1 MDFRTESLADLAA
14 RVRAKEISAR
24 ELTSHALA
32 RIDEVNPQ
40 VNAFVAVDGE
50 RALAQAAAIDERV
63 ARGEDTGPLAGIPI
77 GVKDLEDAEGFVT
90 THGSPL
96 HADDAPAQ
104 GDSILVARLK
114 AKGCIVLGKT
124 NTPEFGWKGDTQNEV
139 FGATRNPWD
148 LSRSAGGSSGGTGAA
163 LAAGMVP
170 LATGSDGG
178 GSIRIPSAINGLS
191 GLKPSLGRV
200 PSGGPTPPGWAG
212 LSTKGPMARRIRD
225 VAYALECV
233 VAPDPTDL
241 SSLPMPDVPWSRAMN
256 DIGAPLKV
264 GWSPTLGYAPV
275 DKQVLDVCVRAVRV
289 LEGLGTE
296 IVELPVVFDEDPIR
310 HFLTIANVGTLV
322 AVAPY
327 RDSPAFARIDP
338 GLAQSIEWAEGN
350 VSAVAF
356 KRAQDACHLLNLRLV
371 EALRGVS
378 FLITPAT
385 AAVTP
390 LQGEVGVINGTPDA
404 NWVRFTYPFN
414 LTRSPAGVVNAG
426 YSATGLPI
434 GLQVIGPQH
443 ADVGVLRLLA
453 VLEDHLADDR
463 LAPVA

>member
-1 MDFRTESLADLAA
+1 MDFRTESLADLATQ
-14 RVRAKEISAR
+14 VRSKQIASR
-24 ELTSHALA
+24 ELTEHALA
-32 RIDEVNPQ
+32 RIEQLNPQ
-40 VNAFVAVDGE
+40 VNAFVAVDGD
-50 RALAQAAAIDERV
+50 RALAEAAAIDERV
-63 ARGEDTGPLAGIPI
+63 ARGEDPGPLAGIPI
-77 GVKDLEDAEGFVT
+77 GVKDLEDAAGFVT

-96 HADDAPAQ
+96 HADDPPAAT
-104 GDSILVARLK
+104 DSILVARLR
-114 AKGCIVLGKT
+114 ARGCVIVGKT
-124 NTPEFGWKGDTQNEV
+124 NSPEFGWKADTQNEV

-148 LSRSAGGSSGGTGAA
+148 LSRTAGGSSGGTGAA

-200 PSGGPTPPGWAG
+200 PAGGASAPSWAG

-233 VAPDPTDL
+233 VGPDPTDIF
-241 SSLPMPDVPWSRAMN
+241 SLPMPDVPWSRALN
-256 DIGAPLKV
+256 DVGAPLKV
-264 GWSPTLGYAPV
+264 AWSPTLGYAPV
-275 DKQVLDVCVRAVRV
+275 DTQILEVCDRAVRL

-296 IVELPVVFDEDPIR
+296 IVEVPVVFEEDPIR
-310 HFLTIANVGTLV
+310 HFLTIAGVGTLV

-327 RDSPAFARIDP
+327 RDSPAFGKMDP
-338 GLAQSIEWAEGN
+338 GLAQTIEWAEGN
-350 VSAVAF
+350 VTAVGL
-356 KRAQDACHLLNLRLV
+356 KQAQDACHLLNLRLV
-371 EALRGVS
+371 EVLRGVS

-390 LQGEVGVINGTPDA
+390 LQGEVGVINGNPDP

-414 LTRSPAGVVNAG
+414 LTRSPAGVVTAG

-453 VLEDHLADDR
+453 LLEDRLGNDR
-463 LAPVA
+463 LAPIG

>member
-1 MDFRTESLADLAA
+1 MDFRTESLADLAG
-14 RVRAKEISAR
+14 RVRSKEVSAR
-24 ELTSHALA
+24 ELTSHALS
-32 RIDEVNPQ
+32 RIEALNPQ
-40 VNAFVAVDGE
+40 VNAFVAVDGD
-50 RALAQAAAIDERV
+50 RALAEAAAIDERV
-63 ARGEDTGPLAGIPI
+63 ARGEDPGPLTGIPI
-77 GVKDLEDAEGFVT
+77 GVKDLEDAAGFVT
-90 THGSPL
+90 THGSPV
-96 HADDAPAQ
+96 HADDPPAEN
-104 GDSILVARLK
+104 DSILVARLR
-114 AKGCIVLGKT
+114 AKGCVVLGKT
-124 NTPEFGWKGDTQNEV
+124 NSPEHGWKADTDNEV

-148 LSRSAGGSSGGTGAA
+148 LARSAGGSSGGTGAA

-200 PSGGPTPPGWAG
+200 PSGGPRAPGWAG

-233 VAPDPTDL
+233 VAPDPTDIF
-241 SSLPMPDVPWSRAMN
+241 SLPMPDVPWTRALN

-275 DKQVLDVCVRAVRV
+275 DKQVLEVCERAVRV

-296 IVELPVVFDEDPIR
+296 IVEIPVVFDEDPIR
-310 HFLTIANVGTLV
+310 SFLTIAGAGTLV
-322 AVAPY
+322 AMLPY
-327 RDSPAFARIDP
+327 RDHEAFKRIDP
-338 GLAQSIEWAEGN
+338 GLMQTLEWAEAN
-350 VSAVAF
+350 VTGVGL
-356 KRAQDACHLLNLRLV
+356 KQAQDQCHFLNLRLV
-371 EALRGVS
+371 EVLRGVS
-378 FLITPAT
+378 FLITPAM
-385 AAVTP
+385 AALTP
-390 LQGEVGVINGTPDA
+390 LQGEVGVINGTPDP
-404 NWVRFTYPFN
+404 NYVRFTYPFN

-453 VLEDHLADDR
+453 LLEDHLGDDR
-463 LAPVA
+463 LAPIG

>member
-1 MDFRTESLADLAA
+1 
-14 RVRAKEISAR
+14 
-24 ELTSHALA
+24 
-32 RIDEVNPQ
+32 
-40 VNAFVAVDGE
+40 
-50 RALAQAAAIDERV
+50 
-63 ARGEDTGPLAGIPI
+63 
-77 GVKDLEDAEGFVT
+77 
-90 THGSPL
+90 
-96 HADDAPAQ
+96 
-104 GDSILVARLK
+104 
-114 AKGCIVLGKT
+114 
-124 NTPEFGWKGDTQNEV
+124 
-139 FGATRNPWD
+139 
-148 LSRSAGGSSGGTGAA
+148 
-163 LAAGMVP
+163 
-170 LATGSDGG
+170 
-178 GSIRIPSAINGLS
+178 
-191 GLKPSLGRV
+191 
-200 PSGGPTPPGWAG
+200 
-212 LSTKGPMARRIRD
+212 MARRIRD

-233 VAPDPTDL
+233 VGPDQTDMT
-241 SSLPMPDVPWSRAMN
+241 SLPMPDVPWSRALN
-256 DIGAPLKV
+256 DLGAPLKV

-275 DKQVLDVCVRAVRV
+275 DKQVLDVCERAVRV
-289 LEGLGTE
+289 LEALGTE
-296 IVELPVVFDEDPIR
+296 VVEIPVVFDEDPIR

-327 RDSPAFARIDP
+327 RDSPAFERIDP
-338 GLAQSIEWAEGN
+338 GLAQSIEWAESK
-350 VSAVAF
+350 VTAVAF
-356 KRAQDACHLLNLRLV
+356 KHAQDACHLLNLRLV

-390 LQGEVGVINGTPDA
+390 LQGEVGVINGNPDA

>member
-1 MDFRTESLADLAA
+1 MDFRTESLAGLATQ
-14 RVRAKEISAR
+14 VRSKQVSSR
-24 ELTSHALA
+24 ELTEHALA
-32 RIDEVNPQ
+32 RIEQLNPQ
-40 VNAFVAVDGE
+40 VNAFVAVDAE
-50 RALAQAAAIDERV
+50 RALAEAAAIDERV
-63 ARGEDTGPLAGIPI
+63 ARGEDPGPLAGIPI
-77 GVKDLEDAEGFVT
+77 GVKDLEDAAGFVT

-96 HADDAPAQ
+96 HADDAPAAT
-104 GDSILVARLK
+104 DSILVGRLR
-114 AKGCIVLGKT
+114 AKGCVIVGKT
-124 NTPEFGWKGDTQNEV
+124 NTPEFGWKSDTQNEV

-148 LSRSAGGSSGGTGAA
+148 LARSAGGSSGGTGAA

-200 PSGGPTPPGWAG
+200 PTGGASPPGWAG

-233 VAPDPTDL
+233 VGPDPTDI
-241 SSLPMPDVPWSRAMN
+241 SSLAMPDVPWSRTLN
-256 DIGAPLKV
+256 DLGAPLKV
-264 GWSPTLGYAPV
+264 AWSPTLGYAPV
-275 DKQVLDVCVRAVRV
+275 DTQVLEVCERAVRV

-296 IVELPVVFDEDPIR
+296 VVEVPVVFDEDPIR
-310 HFLTIANVGTLV
+310 HFLTIAGVGTLV
-322 AVAPY
+322 SVLPY
-327 RDSPAFARIDP
+327 RDSPAFGKIDP
-338 GLAQSIEWAEGN
+338 GLAQTIEWAEAN
-350 VSAVAF
+350 VTAVGL

-371 EALRGVS
+371 EVLRGVS

-390 LQGEVGVINGTPDA
+390 LQGDVGVINGNPDA

-443 ADVGVLRLLA
+443 GDVGVLRLLA
-453 VLEDHLADDR
+453 LLEDRLGDDR
-463 LAPVA
+463 LAPIG

>member
-1 MDFRTESLADLAA
+1 M
-14 RVRAKEISAR
+14 RAKLISAR

-32 RIDEVNPQ
+32 RIDALNPQ
-40 VNAFVAVDGE
+40 VNVFVAVDGE
-50 RALAQAAAIDERV
+50 RALAEAAAIDERI
-63 ARGEDTGPLAGIPI
+63 ARGDDPGPLAGIPI

-96 HADDAPAQ
+96 HADDAPAA

-114 AKGCIVLGKT
+114 AKGCVVLGKT

-148 LSRSAGGSSGGTGAA
+148 LARSAGGSSGGTGAA

-200 PSGGPTPPGWAG
+200 PFWWRVATGLGRALDEGPDGSADPRCRVRGRVRGRSRPNRPLVAAD
-212 LSTKGPMARRIRD
+212 ARR
-225 VAYALECV
+225 AV
-233 VAPDPTDL
+233 VTRAERPRRAAEGRRGRRRSGTRR
-241 SSLPMPDVPWSRAMN
+241 STSRCSMCAS
-256 DIGAPLKV
+256 G
-264 GWSPTLGYAPV
+264 
-275 DKQVLDVCVRAVRV
+275 AVRV

-296 IVELPVVFDEDPIR
+296 VVELPVVFDEDPIR
-310 HFLTIANVGTLV
+310 HFLTDRERRHARRGRL
-322 AVAPY
+322 PY
-327 RDSPAFARIDP
+327 RGSPAFERIDP

-350 VSAVAF
+350 VTAVAF
-356 KRAQDACHLLNLRLV
+356 KQAQDACHLLNLKLV
-371 EALRGVS
+371 AALRGVS

-390 LQGEVGVINGTPDA
+390 LQGEVGVINGNPDA

>member
-14 RVRAKEISAR
+14 RVRSKDVSSR
-24 ELTSHALA
+24 ELTGHALA
-32 RIDEVNPQ
+32 RIEVLNGQ
-40 VNAFVAVDGE
+40 VNAFVAVDGD
-50 RALAQAAAIDERV
+50 RALAEAAAIDERV
-63 ARGEDTGPLAGIPI
+63 ARGENPGPLAGIPI
-77 GVKDLEDAEGFVT
+77 GVKDLEDAAGFVT
-90 THGSPL
+90 TYGSHL
-96 HADDAPAQ
+96 HADDPPAEA
-104 GDSILVARLK
+104 DSILVARLR
-114 AKGCIVLGKT
+114 AKGCVIVGKT

-148 LSRSAGGSSGGTGAA
+148 LARSAGGSSGGTGAA

-200 PSGGPTPPGWAG
+200 PTGGAAPPSWAG
-212 LSTKGPMARRIRD
+212 LSTRGPMARRIRD

-233 VAPDPTDL
+233 VGPDPTDI
-241 SSLPMPDVPWSRAMN
+241 SSLPMPDVPWSRALN

-275 DKQVLDVCVRAVRV
+275 DTQVLEVCERAVRA
-289 LEGLGTE
+289 LEGMGTE
-296 IVELPVVFDEDPIR
+296 IVEIPVVFDEDPIR
-310 HFLTIANVGTLV
+310 SFLTIAGVGTLV
-322 AVAPY
+322 TVAPH
-327 RDSPAFARIDP
+327 RDSPAFAKMDP
-338 GLAQSIEWAEGN
+338 GLLQTFEWAEAN
-350 VSAVAF
+350 VTAVSL
-356 KRAQDACHLLNLRLV
+356 KQAQDACHLLNLRLV
-371 EALRGVS
+371 DALRGVN

-390 LQGEVGVINGTPDA
+390 LQGEVGVINGNPDP

-426 YSATGLPI
+426 YSETGLPI
-434 GLQVIGPQH
+434 GLQVVGPQH

-453 VLEDHLADDR
+453 FLEDRLADDR
-463 LAPVA
+463 LAPVG